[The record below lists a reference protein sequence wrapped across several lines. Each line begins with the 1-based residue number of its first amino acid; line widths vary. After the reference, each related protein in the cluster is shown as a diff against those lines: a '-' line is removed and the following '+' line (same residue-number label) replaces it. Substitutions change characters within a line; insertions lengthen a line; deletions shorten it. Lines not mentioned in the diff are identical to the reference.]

1 MPGEDSG
8 HLSCVSMTVS
18 PPRSVTL
25 CSRPDLMRYQ
35 VYSCAN
41 TSEVYEDRL
50 YRCYGVFQEL
60 GLTYTA
66 VRRLDLPA
74 KVKPSKS
81 ENSFTCLSDVFEG

>member
-1 MPGEDSG
+1 
-8 HLSCVSMTVS
+8 
-18 PPRSVTL
+18 
-25 CSRPDLMRYQ
+25 MRYQ

-66 VRRLDLPA
+66 VRRLDLPT
-74 KVKPSKS
+74 KVSQ
-81 ENSFTCLSDVFEG
+81 E

>member
-50 YRCYGVFQEL
+50 YRCYGVFQEA

-74 KVKPSKS
+74 KV
-81 ENSFTCLSDVFEG
+81 

>member
-1 MPGEDSG
+1 MRVWP
-8 HLSCVSMTVS
+8 HPSCVSITVS
-18 PPRSVTL
+18 TVPRSVTL

-66 VRRLDLPA
+66 VRRLDTEL
-74 KVKPSKS
+74 VNS
-81 ENSFTCLSDVFEG
+81 EDIVLIIYCARY

>member
-8 HLSCVSMTVS
+8 HLSCVSMTDRI
-18 PPRSVTL
+18 PARSVTL

-74 KVKPSKS
+74 KV
-81 ENSFTCLSDVFEG
+81 